1 MESTDEDDI
10 KEMEM
15 FTIPKE
21 ITETKPERNIHYVS
35 SRRKVKPKKYY
46 QDEESSDDMEKRII
60 QRASIQE
67 HNREVRLAQAQESE
81 GMKLL
86 RKFTRSS
93 RLGYL
98 LLIFFYI
105 EIKD

>member
-15 FTIPKE
+15 LTIPKE
-21 ITETKPERNIHYVS
+21 MTEIKSERANYYGSTRRRVKTKR
-35 SRRKVKPKKYY
+35 YY
-46 QDEESSDDMEKRII
+46 QEEENSDDMEKKII
-60 QRASIQE
+60 QRATIQE

-86 RKFTRSS
+86 RKLTRSS
-93 RLGYL
+93 RLG
-98 LLIFFYI
+98 
-105 EIKD
+105 